1 MKRISLIIAAI
12 ITISGFAHG
21 GDFMV
26 ELKAHYF
33 SPSEQAFKDI
43 YGGGLMYGA
52 EINIGV
58 WKDLDIWFGGSY
70 LSKKGELTFTK
81 EETKLELLPIGG
93 GVKSRILSGN
103 FALYAGLGLNYYQ
116 FKESNPIGD
125 VSEGGLGFVGKIG
138 SYVTIA
144 GGLVLDFYVD
154 YTYCKIKP
162 ADFEVNVGGIVA
174 GVGLGYRF

>member
-1 MKRISLIIAAI
+1 MKRISLITAAI

-58 WKDLDIWFGGSY
+58 WKDLDLWFGGSY
-70 LSKKGELTFTK
+70 FSKKGELTFTK
-81 EETKLELLPIGG
+81 EETKLKLFPIVGG
-93 GVKSRILSGN
+93 GKYRILSGN
-103 FALYAGLGLNYYQ
+103 FALYVGLGLNYYQ
-116 FKESNPIGD
+116 YKETNPIGD

-138 SYVTIA
+138 SYVTIV
-144 GGLVLDFYVD
+144 GGLVLDLYMD
-154 YTYCKIKP
+154 YTYCKIEP
-162 ADFEVNVGGIVA
+162 ADFEVNVGGIAA